1 MSKYVTYLSVEHAD
15 ELNEAFQ
22 ETLSKTSEFSR
33 IASEVFLFNSEIC
46 YQREREFKSK
56 VIINRKGKLESSD
69 LKKIED
75 DINMSKSITEING
88 GNLELDKSSAMSTKL
103 TQHALD
109 FLISNSKRVDYIAG
123 LRKAKVLGFKLDTD
137 FDILENGTP
146 LKIRMAHRNRA
157 KINDA

>member
-69 LKKIED
+69 
-75 DINMSKSITEING
+75 
-88 GNLELDKSSAMSTKL
+88 
-103 TQHALD
+103 
-109 FLISNSKRVDYIAG
+109 
-123 LRKAKVLGFKLDTD
+123 
-137 FDILENGTP
+137 
-146 LKIRMAHRNRA
+146 
-157 KINDA
+157 